1 MNCSRMRVICLLGL
15 LLACAVPVRAGEGA
29 PSSSFS
35 VLDSIH
41 AALSGFDIGL
51 GGSVITSEYRDTRLA
66 GSTLPLLGYEGE
78 RFYLRGVSG
87 GVHLFRTEWFEINA
101 QLSYLPQH
109 FYADDSDDRRMRRL
123 DDRYSSLLAG
133 LNSRIVTPVG
143 LVGLTASTD
152 VLGYSNGVIVDGSY
166 SLPFELGPLALVPT
180 AGLQWTDVNYNDYY
194 YGIKDSE
201 ARASGFSAHDP
212 GSGVSPYAGLTAR
225 MRFSEHVSGFAS
237 ARALFLNQE
246 ITDSPMVD
254 SSEKYTLSLGVM
266 YKF

>member
-1 MNCSRMRVICLLGL
+1 MKCPRPFVLCLLSL
-15 LLACAVPVRAGEGA
+15 LLLCACPARAGEGEA
-29 PSSSFS
+29 PSSL
-35 VLDSIH
+35 LDSIH
-41 AALSGFDIGL
+41 AVLSGFDMGL
-51 GGSVITSEYRDTRLA
+51 GGSIITSEYRDTRLA

-87 GVHLFRTEWFEINA
+87 GVHLFRTEWFEFNA

-109 FYADDSDDRRMRRL
+109 FYADNSDDWRMRRL

-133 LNSRIVTPVG
+133 LNARIVTPVG

-152 VLGYSNGVIVDGSY
+152 VLGYSNGVIADGNY
-166 SLPFELGPLALVPT
+166 SLPFQLGPLSLVPT
-180 AGLQWTDVNYNDYY
+180 VGLQWTDANYNDYY
-194 YGIKDSE
+194 YGIGRDE
-201 ARASGFSAHDP
+201 ARASGFSAYEPD
-212 GSGVSPYAGLTAR
+212 SCVSPYAGLTAR
-225 MRFSEHVSGFAS
+225 MRFTEHVSGFAS

-254 SSEKYTLSLGVM
+254 SGEKYTLSLGVM

>member
-1 MNCSRMRVICLLGL
+1 MKCPRPAVTVLLGVL
-15 LLACAVPVRAGEGA
+15 LLCAGPVRAGEGA
-29 PSSSFS
+29 TSSS
-35 VLDSIH
+35 VLDSIQ
-41 AALSGFDIGL
+41 AILSGFDVGL

-87 GVHLFRTEWFEINA
+87 GVHLFRTEWFEFNA

-109 FYADDSDDRRMRRL
+109 FYADNSDDRRMRRL

-133 LNSRIVTPVG
+133 LNARIVTPMG

-152 VLGYSNGVIVDGSY
+152 VLGYSNGVIVDGGY
-166 SLPFELGPLALVPT
+166 SFPFQLGPLALVPT
-180 AGLQWTDVNYNDYY
+180 VGLQWTDVNYNDYY
-194 YGIKDSE
+194 YGIKRSE
-201 ARASGFSAHDP
+201 AGKSGFSAYDP
-212 GSGVSPYAGLTAR
+212 DSGVSPYAGLTAR
-225 MRFSEHVSGFAS
+225 MRFTEHVSGFAS

-254 SSEKYTLSLGVM
+254 SSEKYTFSLGVM